1 MNKEKILND
10 TLNKIGK
17 VRAVCVSEK
26 KGVQKKPVSYAD
38 FKENYGIIT
47 DAHAGNWHRQVSLL
61 SYDKVEEFN
70 KKGANVSDGEFGEN
84 IVVEG
89 LDFRSMPVGT
99 VFKCKEVILKMTQI
113 GKECHTHCAIYQ
125 KMGECIMPTQGVF
138 AEVIK
143 GGRIEV
149 GEEMIAEFPDGTQNF
164 TAAVLVL
171 SDKGSTGQ
179 RADES
184 GPTAEKIL
192 KDKGFDVVER
202 LVISD
207 DKDLIKKEL
216 IRLADM
222 RQVNLILT
230 SGGTGMA
237 PRDNTPEA
245 TIEVADKLVPGIAE
259 AIRNESMKYTKRA
272 MLSRG
277 VAVIRQNSLIVNLPG
292 SPKAVKESLD
302 AILDTLDHG
311 LKLIRG
317 TDSECARH

>member
-26 KGVQKKPVSYAD
+26 KGVQKKPVPYAD
-38 FKENYGIIT
+38 FKENYGITT

-149 GEEMIAEFPDGTQNF
+149 GEKMIAEFPDGTQNF

-179 RADES
+179 RVDES